1 VADQPLTVA
10 DPTRPEGLG
19 VGRAAALV
27 ARCSAELD
35 ASASV
40 PLLARMT
47 DGTLDDPAF
56 GRYLAIE
63 HAFVRTAARL
73 AGYCLWQQPEW
84 SRAERHA
91 EAVVDLVGP
100 QSAYFAD
107 LRATRP
113 VDEAELPALLARAS
127 VLEATVTTA
136 LDEGGYAG
144 VVTSLAAAETLYLR
158 WCTRAAERSVPRP
171 GDVQRW
177 IELHVADGFRAQV
190 AFLHQL
196 VDELPADVTDDRL
209 DGWFVA
215 MLHAEDAFHASALA
229 EVAA

>member
-1 VADQPLTVA
+1 MA

-19 VGRAAALV
+19 AGRAAALV

-40 PLLARMT
+40 PLLARMA
-47 DGTLDDPAF
+47 DGTISDPAF

-91 EAVVDLVGP
+91 EAVADLVGP
-100 QSAYFAD
+100 QSVYFAD

-113 VDEAELPALLARAS
+113 VDEAGLPALLARAS

-158 WCTRAAERSVPRP
+158 WCTRATERAVPRP
-171 GDVQRW
+171 DDVQRW
-177 IELHVADGFRAQV
+177 IDLHVTDGFRAQV

-196 VDELPADVTDDRL
+196 VDELPSDVTDDRL

-215 MLHAEDAFHASALA
+215 MLRAEDAFHASALG
-229 EVAA
+229 EVAP

>member
-1 VADQPLTVA
+1 MA

-19 VGRAAALV
+19 AGRAAALV
-27 ARCSAELD
+27 ARCSAEVD

-40 PLLARMT
+40 PLLARMA
-47 DGTLDDPAF
+47 DGTITDPAF

-91 EAVVDLVGP
+91 EAVADLVGP
-100 QSAYFAD
+100 QSVYFAD

-113 VDEAELPALLARAS
+113 VDEAGLPALLARAS

-136 LDEGGYAG
+136 LDEGGYAA

-158 WCTRAAERSVPRP
+158 WCTRAAERAVPRP
-171 GDVQRW
+171 DDVQRW
-177 IELHVADGFRAQV
+177 IDLHVTDGFRAQV

-196 VDELPADVTDDRL
+196 VDELPSDVTDDRL

-215 MLHAEDAFHASALA
+215 MLRAEDAFHASALG
-229 EVAA
+229 EVAP

>member
-1 VADQPLTVA
+1 MADQPLT
-10 DPTRPEGLG
+10 PTGPAAGSRGPG
-19 VGRAAALV
+19 GRAAALV
-27 ARCSAELD
+27 ARCSDGLD

-40 PLLARMT
+40 PLLARMA
-47 DGTLDDPAF
+47 DGTIDDADF

-63 HAFVRTAARL
+63 QAFVRTAARL

-91 EAVVDLVGP
+91 DAVADLVGP
-100 QSAYFAD
+100 QSRYFER
-107 LRATRP
+107 LLATRP
-113 VDEAELPALLARAS
+113 VDDATSTDLLRRAS
-127 VLEATVTTA
+127 VLEGAVTAA

-158 WCTRAAERSVPRP
+158 WCTRAAEREVPRP

-177 IELHVADGFRAQV
+177 IDLHVTDGFRSQV

-196 VDELPADVTDDRL
+196 VDELPDDVTDAQLDR
-209 DGWFVA
+209 WFA
-215 MLHAEDAFHASALA
+215 GMLRAEDAFHASALV

>member
-1 VADQPLTVA
+1 MADQPVTVTVTA
-10 DPTRPEGLG
+10 
-19 VGRAAALV
+19 GRAAALV
-27 ARCSAELD
+27 DRCAGALD
-35 ASASV
+35 ASAQV
-40 PLLARMT
+40 PLLAAMA
-47 DGTLDDPAF
+47 DGTIADDAF
-56 GRYLAIE
+56 ARYLAIE

-100 QSAYFAD
+100 QSRYFER
-107 LRATRP
+107 LLATRP
-113 VDEAELPALLARAS
+113 VDEAGLPAVLARAS
-127 VLEATVTTA
+127 VLEATVTAA

-158 WCTRAAERSVPRP
+158 WCARAADRAVPRP
-171 GDVQRW
+171 DDVQRW
-177 IELHVADGFRAQV
+177 IDLHVADGFRAQV

-196 VDELPADVTDDRL
+196 VDELPDDVTDAQLDR
-209 DGWFVA
+209 WFVG
-215 MLHAEDAFHASALA
+215 MLRAEDAFHASAFD

>member
-1 VADQPLTVA
+1 MADRPLTVA
-10 DPTRPEGLG
+10 GTTRPEGAG
-19 VGRAAALV
+19 AGRAGALV
-27 ARCSAELD
+27 DRCSAELD

-40 PLLARMT
+40 PLLARMA
-47 DGTLDDPAF
+47 DGTISDPVF

-63 HAFVRTAARL
+63 QAFVRTAARL

-113 VDEAELPALLARAS
+113 VDEAGLPALLARAS

-158 WCTRAAERSVPRP
+158 WCTRAAERSVPRAD
-171 GDVQRW
+171 DVQRW
-177 IELHVADGFRAQV
+177 IELHVTEGFRTQV

-215 MLHAEDAFHASALA
+215 MLRAEYAFHSSALD